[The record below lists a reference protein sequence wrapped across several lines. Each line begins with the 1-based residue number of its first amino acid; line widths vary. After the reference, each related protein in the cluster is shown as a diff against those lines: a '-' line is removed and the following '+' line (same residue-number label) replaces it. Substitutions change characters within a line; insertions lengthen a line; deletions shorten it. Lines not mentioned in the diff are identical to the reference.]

1 MWGRWSWLGSSTIRL
16 FGLYSI
22 GNLTQQTKGL
32 ILQSIQQ
39 IQKPVAGMIAGLRK
53 VLEELLKVYADAN
66 NPSLAPTAAFH
77 FVRCIEA
84 LAFYV
89 IIYEQI
95 SSTNIEVMTSDTLKP
110 RIWDLI
116 NKKKNPAAHCWKE
129 ERGQALQGL

>member
-1 MWGRWSWLGSSTIRL
+1 
-16 FGLYSI
+16 
-22 GNLTQQTKGL
+22 
-32 ILQSIQQ
+32 
-39 IQKPVAGMIAGLRK
+39 
-53 VLEELLKVYADAN
+53 
-66 NPSLAPTAAFH
+66 LAPTATFH

-110 RIWDLI
+110 QNLGPDQQEEEL
-116 NKKKNPAAHCWKE
+116 AAHCWTE

>member
-1 MWGRWSWLGSSTIRL
+1 
-16 FGLYSI
+16 
-22 GNLTQQTKGL
+22 
-32 ILQSIQQ
+32 
-39 IQKPVAGMIAGLRK
+39 MIAGLRK
-53 VLEELLKVYADAN
+53 VLEELSKVYADAN
-66 NPSLAPTAAFH
+66 NPSLAPTATFQ

-116 NKKKNPAAHCWKE
+116 NKKKSWQRIA
-129 ERGQALQGL
+129 GQKSVDRLFRDFDFGGGG